1 MFIWLQPLNLAL
13 LRGDR
18 EDIHIS
24 KDKEVERE
32 GEGKV
37 RKEREKDW
45 SRSLIIQQKTPPSS
59 GLLQSH
65 PVIETI
71 LLGDNR
77 LVVLQNRKGGRG
89 DEVCI
94 CHLQ

>member
-37 RKEREKDW
+37 RKERERRTGAD
-45 SRSLIIQQKTPPSS
+45 R
-59 GLLQSH
+59 
-65 PVIETI
+65 
-71 LLGDNR
+71 
-77 LVVLQNRKGGRG
+77 
-89 DEVCI
+89 
-94 CHLQ
+94 